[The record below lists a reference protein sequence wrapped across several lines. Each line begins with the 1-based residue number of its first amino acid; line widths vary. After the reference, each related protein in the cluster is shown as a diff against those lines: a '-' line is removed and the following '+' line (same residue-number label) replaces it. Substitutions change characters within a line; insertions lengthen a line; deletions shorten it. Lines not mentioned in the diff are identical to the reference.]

1 MIKKLLLQKE
11 NNMNKKYENTDTI
24 CMSVFVFFYELILI
38 VIGCLMA
45 AFGTAEFLL
54 PNQLSS
60 GGFAGIA
67 TIVYYLFKVQM
78 GTTILILNIPLFI
91 LGYLKLGKGFVIKT
105 VIATILYSKF
115 IDIFENFSVFT
126 NDRLLSCLYGG
137 ILIGIGLALVL
148 KANASTGG
156 TDLIAYIVQ
165 EYKNDIKM
173 SNIIMFVDIFVVLAN
188 IITFREIEIGLY
200 SAIAIFIVGKMLDI
214 VFEGIN
220 FSKLIYIISDKSEE
234 IIENI
239 NLEANKG
246 ATALYGQ
253 GSFSKQNK
261 MIIMCVTKRRGVE
274 KIKKITKKIDS
285 KSFIIITDAREVY
298 GLGFKN

>member
-1 MIKKLLLQKE
+1 M
-11 NNMNKKYENTDTI
+11 
-24 CMSVFVFFYELILI
+24 
-38 VIGCLMA
+38 
-45 AFGTAEFLL
+45 
-54 PNQLSS
+54 
-60 GGFAGIA
+60 
-67 TIVYYLFKVQM
+67 
-78 GTTILILNIPLFI
+78 
-91 LGYLKLGKGFVIKT
+91 
-105 VIATILYSKF
+105 
-115 IDIFENFSVFT
+115 
-126 NDRLLSCLYGG
+126 
-137 ILIGIGLALVL
+137 GIGTSIIL

>member
-1 MIKKLLLQKE
+1 
-11 NNMNKKYENTDTI
+11 
-24 CMSVFVFFYELILI
+24 MSVFIYLYEFFLI

-45 AFGTAEFLL
+45 SFGTAVFLL

-67 TIVYYLFKVQM
+67 TIIYYLFKIQM

-91 LGYLKLGKGFVIKT
+91 IGYFKLGKKFIIKT
-105 VIATILYSKF
+105 IIATILYSKF
-115 IDIFENFSVFT
+115 IDVFESFNLFT
-126 NDRLLSCLYGG
+126 EDRLLACLYGG
-137 ILIGIGLALVL
+137 ILVGIGLALVL
-148 KANASTGG
+148 KSNTSTGG

-165 EYKNDIKM
+165 NYNSDIKM
-173 SNIIMFVDIFVVLAN
+173 SNIIMFVDIAVVFAN
-188 IITFREIEIGLY
+188 IITFKEIEIGLY

-220 FSKLIYIISDKSEE
+220 FSKLIYIISDKSDE
-234 IIENI
+234 IISAI
-239 NLEANKG
+239 NTEINRG
-246 ATALYGQ
+246 ATAIYGQ
-253 GSFSKQNK
+253 GSFSKENK

-274 KIKKITKKIDS
+274 KIKKVSKKIDT

-298 GLGFKN
+298 GLGFKRN

>member
-1 MIKKLLLQKE
+1 
-11 NNMNKKYENTDTI
+11 
-24 CMSVFVFFYELILI
+24 
-38 VIGCLMA
+38 
-45 AFGTAEFLL
+45 
-54 PNQLSS
+54 
-60 GGFAGIA
+60 
-67 TIVYYLFKVQM
+67 
-78 GTTILILNIPLFI
+78 
-91 LGYLKLGKGFVIKT
+91 
-105 VIATILYSKF
+105 
-115 IDIFENFSVFT
+115 
-126 NDRLLSCLYGG
+126 
-137 ILIGIGLALVL
+137 
-148 KANASTGG
+148 
-156 TDLIAYIVQ
+156 
-165 EYKNDIKM
+165 
-173 SNIIMFVDIFVVLAN
+173 
-188 IITFREIEIGLY
+188 
-200 SAIAIFIVGKMLDI
+200 MLDI

-274 KIKKITKKIDS
+274 KIKRITKKIDS